1 MKFLMAVKDQER
13 KETNN
18 EDENGEAAGLSAKLE
33 EPSCSK
39 EGEMQRG

>member
-1 MKFLMAVKDQER
+1 MALKDQER
-13 KETNN
+13 KVTNN
-18 EDENGEAAGLSAKLE
+18 EDENGEAAGLSAELE